1 MTKMKKRKRKKLL
14 KKNLQSA
21 ARAGRQIKRAL
32 VKAGQKTKRALVK
45 AGQKTKKIAAK
56 IPVIKKLRGG
66 AVSLNFESP
75 LAKNA
80 SANSAMNQAIS
91 KQKMNA
97 HNMVN
102 LNKDLAGGGSPD
114 KLSVPQMSQAG
125 GEGNSLMKG
134 MIDLQLQT
142 RAMSE
147 GDSQAMM
154 SNPGGVAG
162 MAGGRKSRKKRK
174 KRRRK
179 TKKRTKRLRRR
190 RKSRKR
196 KK

>member
-1 MTKMKKRKRKKLL
+1 MKKRKRKKLL

-32 VKAGQKTKRALVK
+32 VKAGQKTKRALTK

-56 IPVIKKLRGG
+56 IPVIKRLRGG
-66 AVSLNFESP
+66 AVPMEFAAPASQ
-75 LAKNA
+75 NA
-80 SANSAMNQAIS
+80 SANSAMNQAIN
-91 KQKMNA
+91 KQKINA
-97 HNMVN
+97 NNMVN

-134 MIDLQLQT
+134 IVDLQLQT
-142 RAMSE
+142 RAASE
-147 GDSQAMM
+147 GDSEAVMRN
-154 SNPGGVAG
+154 SGGVAG

-190 RKSRKR
+190 KSRKR

>member
-1 MTKMKKRKRKKLL
+1 MTKMKKGKRKKLL

-32 VKAGQKTKRALVK
+32 VKAGQKTKRALAK

-190 RKSRKR
+190 KSRKR

>member
-66 AVSLNFESP
+66 AVSLIFESP

-134 MIDLQLQT
+134 IVDLQLQT

-147 GDSQAMM
+147 GDQQALM
-154 SNPGGVAG
+154 SNSGGVAG

-190 RKSRKR
+190 KSRKR